1 MCSILSPQEAKPEK
15 EWCKEWPQVLA
26 QPCPLVPSPWP
37 RVCRHPASE
46 GRGWRERA
54 PSELSAGCSALWEVR
69 PWDTME
75 EEGIYVCLT
84 FAPNPL
90 PDAVAEKTKE
100 QASHLGGAVFSGA
113 GNIAAATGLVKKEE
127 FPTDLKVSYPSN
139 TYTHTHTSYTHKSA
153 TRLPAPP
160 ASLGNKPP
168 RLTFCRAGIHTARP
182 ESACGCVWAWR
193 SP

>member
-1 MCSILSPQEAKPEK
+1 
-15 EWCKEWPQVLA
+15 
-26 QPCPLVPSPWP
+26 
-37 RVCRHPASE
+37 
-46 GRGWRERA
+46 
-54 PSELSAGCSALWEVR
+54 
-69 PWDTME
+69 ME

-90 PDAVAEKTKE
+90 PDTVAEKTKE

-139 TYTHTHTSYTHKSA
+139 THTHTHTSYTHKSA
-153 TRLPAPP
+153 ARLPAPP
-160 ASLGNKPP
+160 ASLGHKPP
-168 RLTFCRAGIHTARP
+168 RLTFCTAQIDTARH
-182 ESACGCVWAWR
+182 ESACGFVRAWQ